1 MGESNLSLT
10 NPPPD
15 PSSPTKT
22 LQFFELCMFCVSFQ
36 NPPAIPTYITY
47 TMFIHISVEDILFWV
62 TCFKKKCFHAH
73 HSTTCFCFFPHDSV
87 FKILLHK
94 YITVLFSQSPVDG
107 QFGGFQLLTVT
118 NSAATCIYAYA
129 SWAHR
134 SHRVTP
140 VGTKPLGWKVWWIPL
155 YGLPKVLLPSL
166 KSSWEIEWAP
176 RLG

>member
-62 TCFKKKCFHAH
+62 TCFKKKFPCPPFYNLLLF
-73 HSTTCFCFFPHDSV
+73 SPHDSV

-107 QFGGFQLLTVT
+107 QLSSFQLLTVT
-118 NSAATCIYAYA
+118 NSAAMCIYAYA
-129 SWAHR
+129 SWAPR

-140 VGTKPLGWKVWWIPL
+140 VGTEPLGWKVWWIPL

-166 KSSWEIEWAP
+166 ISSWETEWAP